1 MSRPLALVNID
12 QVFTPAQNFSKI
24 GDLVSVIVQNA
35 FVLAG
40 VIAFVLVIAA
50 GFGMIAGAGSGDT
63 KQLEQGKKAITAAVL
78 GLIII
83 VGSFWIIQIIETITG
98 QTLLPLKLE

>member
-1 MSRPLALVNID
+1 M
-12 QVFTPAQNFSKI
+12 
-24 GDLVSVIVQNA
+24 IVQNA

-40 VIAFVLVIAA
+40 IIAFVLVIAA
-50 GFGMIAGAGSGDT
+50 GFGMIVGAGSGDT